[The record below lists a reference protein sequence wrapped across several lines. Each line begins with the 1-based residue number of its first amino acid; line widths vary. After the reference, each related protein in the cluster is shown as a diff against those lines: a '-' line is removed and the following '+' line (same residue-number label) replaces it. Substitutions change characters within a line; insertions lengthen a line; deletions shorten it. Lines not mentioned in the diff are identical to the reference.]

1 MSANN
6 QNTNNKERKLYIIK
20 STTRNQE
27 PSLSIFDVDGTGKWD
42 GVKGCYVS
50 PEKGREVFF
59 RKWALKGANRR
70 LEINLHPMRNPSVPV
85 VWHKKD
91 QAIQNVFEHLLR
103 VGEEAMQNNI
113 TPRLGCLVPV
123 EGEDNISVVNYDW
136 DRSYNIYRDG
146 RISWENAES
155 VRDVARYLRGE
166 MNDTTTDLEYIKY
179 LVNKFNCGFDLVA
192 HN

>member
-27 PSLSIFDVDGTGKWD
+27 PSLSIFDLDGTGEWD

-59 RKWALKGANRR
+59 KKWVLEGANRR
-70 LEINLHPMRNPSVPV
+70 LVINLHPERDPSVPV

-91 QAIQNVFEHLLR
+91 QAIQNVFEHLR

-113 TPRLGCLVPV
+113 TPRLGCLRPV
-123 EGEDNISVVNYDW
+123 EGEDNISVVDYDW
-136 DRSYNIYRDG
+136 DRFCDIDKDEG
-146 RISWENAES
+146 IAWADAKS
-155 VRDVARYLRGE
+155 VRVATRYLSGG
-166 MNDTTTDLEYIKY
+166 MHDITTASTHIRR
-179 LVNKFNCGFDLVA
+179 LVNQANCGFDLVA
-192 HN
+192 RN